1 MTVPVTLWCC
11 WCWVAR
17 NRKVASKSA
26 TKRPSFASTRL
37 GGARLTYLLHRRGCS
52 AWLLDFLANRN
63 TARSF
68 SAFGANEISDPTV
81 KHYFDFRIQS
91 AGLAVE
97 LVASLLMC
105 FTVADLVFNRY
116 RLKWSRLCLWLRLLT
131 LLVSLV
137 SASCFGWCVYISRRV
152 ALRISAKLTYH
163 HFPRTLNTCMW
174 ILYTSCLW
182 LWYNKVLILY
192 FYEATLLR

>member
-17 NRKVASKSA
+17 SRKVASKSA

-37 GGARLTYLLHRRGCS
+37 GGARLTYLFHRRGCS

-81 KHYFDFRIQS
+81 EHYFDFTNPVGRT
-91 AGLAVE
+91 LAVA
-97 LVASLLMC
+97 LDASLLMC

-116 RLKWSRLCLWLRLLT
+116 RLKWSWLCLWIQFLT

-137 SASCFGWCVYISRRV
+137 SAVSVGAFIFRIALQISEQL
-152 ALRISAKLTYH
+152 AYH
-163 HFPRTLNTCMW
+163 HFPRTSM
-174 ILYTSCLW
+174 
-182 LWYNKVLILY
+182 
-192 FYEATLLR
+192 